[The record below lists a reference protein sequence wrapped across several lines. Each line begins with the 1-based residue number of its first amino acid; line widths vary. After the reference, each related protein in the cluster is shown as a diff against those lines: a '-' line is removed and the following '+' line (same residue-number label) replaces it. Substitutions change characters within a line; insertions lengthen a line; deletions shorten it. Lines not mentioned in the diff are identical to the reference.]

1 MTERP
6 RDTIGLIGSYYANNS
21 DEMPNKPSQ
30 WVFELNYG
38 ISIAPGLTLKP
49 YTQYVIAPN
58 NFMAPRR
65 SKEPSDAWIAGLQV
79 TINPAQFFG
88 FPVFGAY

>member
-1 MTERP
+1 VTERP

-38 ISIAPGLTLKP
+38 ISIAP
-49 YTQYVIAPN
+49 N